1 VTTQPFPWE
10 RLLTLPRESVGML
23 ADARRALW
31 RSLDETKIAEA
42 LSELLGE
49 RATTHVSSVMVV
61 SEDPEMAYGSSL
73 AFSTSDDSLRVRIDL
88 DRQLARTLVARVLGR
103 PAGLGDPRVATAPE
117 VDGALLAIVCAVAR
131 RAHGSGDSLRP
142 MGPGGWA
149 IASGERTLAVRAS
162 VTIGADSYAAHARV
176 QLRRPFSADAES
188 GHDQLRDL
196 GDLPITLPMVVAIAT
211 VPAGELFAITTGD
224 VFLPGEGWTIA
235 TAGAA
240 SLSSL
245 TGKVMLAAPGRDR
258 AINATLGENGSI
270 VVVGVGPISHDVEAT
285 VTSSNRDEATATSE
299 VILDAPL
306 VVRVE
311 LGSVTLT
318 AREWADLV
326 PGDVIAVGRRVSE
339 PVILRI
345 AGQEVARGEIVD
357 IEGELGVKIRDR
369 VKPT

>member
-1 VTTQPFPWE
+1 
-10 RLLTLPRESVGML
+10 LPRESVGIL
-23 ADARRALW
+23 ADARRALS

-49 RATTHVSSVMVV
+49 RATTHVSSVTVA
-61 SEDPEMAYGSSL
+61 SEDRETPYGSSL
-73 AFSTSDDSLRVRIDL
+73 AFSTSDDSVRVRIDL

-103 PAGLGDPRVATAPE
+103 PAALGDPRLATGPE

-142 MGPGGWA
+142 MGPGRWA
-149 IASGERTLAVRAS
+149 VAPGERTLAVRAS
-162 VTIGADSYAAHARV
+162 VTIGADSYGVNAQV
-176 QLRRPFSADAES
+176 QLRRPFSADAEP
-188 GHDQLRDL
+188 GHHALRDL
-196 GDLPITLPMVVAIAT
+196 GDLPISLPVVVAIAT
-211 VPAGELFAITTGD
+211 AAAGELFAIAPGD
-224 VFLPGEGWTIA
+224 VFLPGEGWTVA
-235 TAGAA
+235 SAGAA

-245 TGKVMLAAPGRDR
+245 TGKVMLAAPGQDR
-258 AINATLGENGSI
+258 GISATLGEGGSI
-270 VVVGVGPISHDVEAT
+270 VVVGVGPTSHDVEAT
-285 VTSSNRDEATATSE
+285 VTTSNRDETTATRE

-318 AREWADLV
+318 AREWAELG
-326 PGDVIAVGRRVSE
+326 PGDVIAMSRRVSE

-369 VKPT
+369 VRST